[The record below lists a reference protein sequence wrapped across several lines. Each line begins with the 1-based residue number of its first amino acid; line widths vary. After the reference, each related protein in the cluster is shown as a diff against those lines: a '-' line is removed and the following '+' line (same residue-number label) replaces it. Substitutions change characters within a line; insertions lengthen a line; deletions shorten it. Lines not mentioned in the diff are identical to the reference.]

1 MGAKMAYNGYSDIP
15 NFYDRVRAM
24 LKLDA
29 ATLPDANIDYAEN
42 APLAEKK
49 IKKRL
54 PKWATFGEDKLAD
67 LETAVVIQTAL
78 NCYGAYTNGAVKVKQ
93 TPNIK
98 IEYAQT
104 NSSDEAL
111 YISLVERLNE
121 IIIMLTDTEEEL
133 FFGFVVT

>member
-1 MGAKMAYNGYSDIP
+1 MAYNGYSDIP

-54 PKWATFGEDKLAD
+54 STWATFGEDKLAD

-104 NSSDEAL
+104 NGADEAL
-111 YISLVERLNE
+111 CISLVERLNE
-121 IIIMLTDTEEEL
+121 IIIMLTDTEEEF